1 VDREAGDGFRLE
13 WNDDKI
19 LAALRGASMEGLEL
33 AAEHLL
39 AASSVLVPLEEG
51 DLDRSGEVSTDA
63 DEQAAAVSYDRP
75 YAARQHEELTWR
87 HDEGREAKYLEKPMD
102 EERDTM
108 LELLALPLRETLR

>member
-1 VDREAGDGFRLE
+1 MELE
-13 WNDDKI
+13 WHDDEI
-19 LAALRGASMEGLEL
+19 MALFRGAEMEGLEL

-75 YAARQHEELTWR
+75 YAVRQHEELTWR
-87 HDEGREAKYLEKPMD
+87 HDAGRQAKYLEEPMGT
-102 EERDTM
+102 EADTM
-108 LELLALPLRETLR
+108 LKLIARPGQELLGG